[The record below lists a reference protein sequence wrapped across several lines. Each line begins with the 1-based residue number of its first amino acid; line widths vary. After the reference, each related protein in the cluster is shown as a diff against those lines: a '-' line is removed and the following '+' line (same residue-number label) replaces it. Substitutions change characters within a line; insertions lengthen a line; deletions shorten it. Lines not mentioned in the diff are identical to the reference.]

1 MENEIKQ
8 KAQEMLEKYKNFK
21 AAQQNFYSAY
31 KAEFGET
38 RELELLIY
46 KGIQAIYKQE
56 EYFDSL
62 MDLISNTDFEKARV
76 VNVKDKK

>member
-1 MENEIKQ
+1 MENKIKQ
-8 KAQEMLEKYKNFK
+8 KAQEMREKYKDFK
-21 AAQQNFYSAY
+21 DAQQNFYSAY

-46 KGIQAIYKQE
+46 KGVQVDYKQE

-62 MDLISNTDFEKARV
+62 ADLISNTDNEKQG
-76 VNVKDKK
+76 